1 MNIKIILAVVV
12 IIGALVFGAMSFV
25 ETNVEYADF
34 KEAESSSRK
43 VQVKGTWVQDRE
55 TRFDTEKSQFTF
67 YMADDFGKVQQVVYE
82 GAKPNNFEIAD
93 ALDKA
98 LAPKGV
104 AVVVECAHMCMVM
117 RGVQK
122 VGAMTV
128 TRAMTGQFRTDSRLR
143 REFFSLIGKVA
154 T

>member
-34 KEAESSSRK
+34 GEAESSTRK

-55 TRFDTEKSQFTF
+55 TRFDTETSRFTF

-93 ALDKA
+93 ALVV
-98 LAPKGV
+98 KGRFHDGTFY
-104 AVVVECAHMCMVM
+104 ADDILTKCPSKYEGGPEA
-117 RGVQK
+117 VQK
-122 VGAMTV
+122 T
-128 TRAMTGQFRTDSRLR
+128 L
-143 REFFSLIGKVA
+143 
-154 T
+154 

>member
-34 KEAESSSRK
+34 REAESSTRK

-55 TRFDTEKSQFTF
+55 TRFDTETSRFMF
-67 YMADDFGKVQQVVYE
+67 YMSDDFGKVQQVVYE

-93 ALDKA
+93 AIVV
-98 LAPKGV
+98 KGKYHDGTFY
-104 AVVVECAHMCMVM
+104 ADDILTKCPSKYEGGPEA
-117 RGVQK
+117 VQK
-122 VGAMTV
+122 T
-128 TRAMTGQFRTDSRLR
+128 L
-143 REFFSLIGKVA
+143 
-154 T
+154 

>member
-34 KEAESSSRK
+34 REAESSTRK

-55 TRFDTEKSQFTF
+55 TRFDTETSRFMF
-67 YMADDFGKVQQVVYE
+67 YMSDDLGKVQQVVYE

-93 ALDKA
+93 AIVV
-98 LAPKGV
+98 KGTYHDGTFY
-104 AVVVECAHMCMVM
+104 ADDILTKCPSKYEGGPEA
-117 RGVQK
+117 VQK
-122 VGAMTV
+122 T
-128 TRAMTGQFRTDSRLR
+128 L
-143 REFFSLIGKVA
+143 
-154 T
+154 